1 MLETLISGN
10 NEKEVSLNDIDFITF
25 ENVSYEIIY
34 FVIVIIINTNY
45 KL

>member
-10 NEKEVSLNDIDFITF
+10 KEKEVSLNDIELITF

-34 FVIVIIINTNY
+34 FVIIIVMNTNY